1 MGILTT
7 IGLILIGYYLF
18 KVALR
23 VFGPL
28 LLSYAAKKTATHF
41 KQKFDSHKENATAP
55 MADEVILNKKKAKRN
70 KSAEK
75 VGEYIDFEEI
85 D

>member
-1 MGILTT
+1 MGFLTT
-7 IGLILIGYYLF
+7 IGLILLGFYLF
-18 KVALR
+18 KVVLR

-41 KQKFDSHKENATAP
+41 KQKFDSHNESTTAP
-55 MADEVILNKKKAKRN
+55 TVDEVIVNKKKVKRN
-70 KSAEK
+70 KNGEK